1 MLIKVRRKIK
11 YGIGT
16 EKGDSSALSPIHFM
30 HPNYIMETR
39 KQSQEVAIVIDDVVI
54 L

>member
-1 MLIKVRRKIK
+1 MIPLHIPDSLYVPELYIA
-11 YGIGT
+11 IG
-16 EKGDSSALSPIHFM
+16 
-30 HPNYIMETR
+30 

>member
-1 MLIKVRRKIK
+1 MIPLHIH
-11 YGIGT
+11 
-16 EKGDSSALSPIHFM
+16 DSLYAPE
-30 HPNYIMETR
+30 YILQTR

>member
-1 MLIKVRRKIK
+1 MI
-11 YGIGT
+11 
-16 EKGDSSALSPIHFM
+16 SSTLQIEALCISPIHFM